1 MLFPCERGAKRKTRT
16 YMHKKEWRRHTAHT
30 YTHTHLQTGKL
41 QLVYN
46 KKTPPNII
54 QNKKK
59 NKLQK
64 KLVLFFPA
72 IFIDWN
78 FSYFVKAS
86 KKAAMG
92 AHFSVSLFFFML
104 RAFSVSYTLVRK
116 FIKGNMLIF
125 LSFLDL

>member
-1 MLFPCERGAKRKTRT
+1 MNATQKAKLGRACTKRDGEDTST
-16 YMHKKEWRRHTAHT
+16 HTQAHT
-30 YTHTHLQTGKL
+30 YKQAKL

-116 FIKGNMLIF
+116 FIKGNMFIF

>member
-1 MLFPCERGAKRKTRT
+1 
-16 YMHKKEWRRHTAHT
+16 MHKKGWRGHKHTRTHTHAHT
-30 YTHTHLQTGKL
+30 YKQAKL

-92 AHFSVSLFFFML
+92 AHFSVRFFFSL
-104 RAFSVSYTLVRK
+104 CKEL
-116 FIKGNMLIF
+116 F
-125 LSFLDL
+125 LCHIL